1 MLKANGNNKI
11 IKSLAGSL
19 EHIENAAQLSRLFPI
34 AYHDF
39 SQSFNYIPPDEPL
52 HNREIALEGHFD
64 AESFRLIV
72 KSRTTKEREEYTFW

>member
-34 AYHDF
+34 ASNLSGCF
-39 SQSFNYIPPDEPL
+39 SICHGGYFL
-52 HNREIALEGHFD
+52 C
-64 AESFRLIV
+64 
-72 KSRTTKEREEYTFW
+72 TTGTYFYFY